1 MDFSPWGPCIL
12 RNEDAVLTGAGKLGL
27 CGFERADQEPL
38 PGGTTGRAYLQ
49 EMMQSSMGWLKER

>member
-12 RNEDAVLTGAGKLGL
+12 CNEDAVLTGAGKLGL

-38 PGGTTGRAYLQ
+38 PGGATGRAYLQ
-49 EMMQSSMGWLKER
+49 EMMQSSVGRLRER